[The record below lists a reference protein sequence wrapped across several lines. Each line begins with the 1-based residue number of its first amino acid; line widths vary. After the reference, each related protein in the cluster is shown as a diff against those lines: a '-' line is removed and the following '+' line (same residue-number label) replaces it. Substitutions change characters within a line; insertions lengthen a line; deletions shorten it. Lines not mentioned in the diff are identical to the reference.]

1 MKAKVVKLS
10 GPSMKDE
17 ARWQAEDDMRTL
29 TRAQEIQADKSRMAR
44 VASVAKQQA
53 AAATKVAS
61 MASRAKTSRTPM
73 KKAK

>member
-1 MKAKVVKLS
+1 MKATKAT
-10 GPSMKDE
+10 PMKAE

-61 MASRAKTSRTPM
+61 MASRAKPAAKPAPM